1 MRKLPHL
8 VMLMTVKRIDNLF
21 NSHQPGASSVPSED
35 GCKKS
40 LAPQGGHQNHPLHY
54 KKCIISIN
62 FSSFALSIWLFL
74 TLVTF
79 KNSATLLRTG
89 ACTHCLKSTGANA
102 PAAPVLPPPL
112 SRIIFGL
119 AHPHWRSFLCP
130 CLAFSSGHS
139 LKKCLRHLW
148 NASKRIIFWQ

>member
-1 MRKLPHL
+1 MRYCMNFYLNWHRKYTWSKLEVHFL
-8 VMLMTVKRIDNLF
+8 LNKYQILALTMRTF
-21 NSHQPGASSVPSED
+21 SGASSVPSED

-40 LAPQGGHQNHPLHY
+40 FAPQGGHQNHPLHY

-102 PAAPVLPPPL
+102 PVPT
-112 SRIIFGL
+112 
-119 AHPHWRSFLCP
+119 RSLQTLCN
-130 CLAFSSGHS
+130 
-139 LKKCLRHLW
+139 LKGDGVGQLLL
-148 NASKRIIFWQ
+148 I